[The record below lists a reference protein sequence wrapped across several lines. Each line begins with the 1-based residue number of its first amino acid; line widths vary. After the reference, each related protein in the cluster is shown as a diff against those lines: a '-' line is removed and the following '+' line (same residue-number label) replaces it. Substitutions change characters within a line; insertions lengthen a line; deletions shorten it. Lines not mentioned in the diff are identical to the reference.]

1 MQKSLRL
8 LAFLA
13 CLLAFCASLSA
24 QTRFGVKAGINL
36 AKLQYSQDYSDFF
49 EDITGDK
56 LAPKPIPTFTVGAH
70 ADIGLSRHL
79 DLSLGLQLVG
89 KGSKITYTNGIFG
102 FGTDQTDVTQAYFF
116 QIPLVLTYQT
126 SGLHVGAGPFVGYAL
141 WGQRKSTTEAG
152 GTKTVRTTQ
161 LEFGNESND
170 DASPLDY
177 GLQVEAGYDLGPVRL
192 SLVYNQGFANLFNK
206 QFVDDADDLDRDFRM
221 RSVGLGLSATYIF

>member
-8 LAFLA
+8 LSFSA
-13 CLLAFCASLSA
+13 CLLVFCASLAA
-24 QTRFGVKAGINL
+24 QARFGLKAGIN
-36 AKLQYSQDYSDFF
+36 AANLQYSQDYANFF
-49 EDITGDK
+49 ESITGDA
-56 LAPKPIPTFTVGAH
+56 LLPKPVPTFTLGAH

-89 KGSKITYTNGIFG
+89 KGSKITYTNGILG
-102 FGTDQTDVTQAYFF
+102 FGTDQTDVTQAYFL
-116 QIPLVLTYQT
+116 QIPLALSYHT

-141 WGQRKSTTEAG
+141 WGQRKSTTESG

-177 GLQVEAGYDLGPVRL
+177 GLQFEAGYDLGPVRL
-192 SLVYNQGFANLFNK
+192 SLAYNQGLANLFNK
-206 QFVDDADDLDRDFRM
+206 QFVDDADDLDQDFRM
-221 RSVGLGLSATYIF
+221 RSAALGLSLTYLF